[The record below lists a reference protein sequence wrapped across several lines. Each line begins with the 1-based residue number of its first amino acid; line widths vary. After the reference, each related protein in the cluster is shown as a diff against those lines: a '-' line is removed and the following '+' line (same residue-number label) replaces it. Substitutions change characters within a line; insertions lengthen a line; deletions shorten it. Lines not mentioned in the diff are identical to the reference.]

1 MIRVVNVLIGVFSL
15 ALITRML
22 GQSGFGYYTTIF
34 AFVQIFGILADLGLY
49 MAMLR
54 EISSAKDKVS
64 ENKVVNNI
72 FTIRLTSSVVML
84 ALIPI
89 AVQFFPYSQSV
100 KLGVM
105 FFMGTFFFQSLITTL
120 SAIFAKQLD
129 MAKVAWV
136 ELFNKI
142 LYAGFLL
149 YLFVYGFSLYKIL
162 WGNVVSMAIAFVL
175 LLLFL
180 KKYYQL
186 SLAWDFSYWK
196 VVWHR
201 SWPLAITVVLNL
213 LYFKADILVL
223 SAYQSPEQ
231 VGLYGAPYR
240 VLEVLATFPH
250 MFMSL
255 VLPLFT
261 AAWIGKKMSELK
273 NNLQNSFDFFAI
285 LSVAMLF
292 CTWLVSR
299 PLMILLAG
307 EDFAASGAILDI
319 LIVATVGIFFGT
331 LFIYLIVAMDAQ
343 KQMIKYFLTAAV
355 IALIGYFIF
364 IPMYSY
370 WGAAYMTLLVE
381 WLIVGFSWRVVRKNT
396 DLFVNFKVV
405 FKSLIAG
412 AFAFLVAW
420 LLKSYNIVLVVSLA
434 MFLYL
439 AMLTW
444 LKTIKRDNLKKI
456 FLNK

>member
-54 EISSAKDKVS
+54 EISSAKDKLS

-72 FTIRLTSSVVML
+72 FTIRLTSSVLML
-84 ALIPI
+84 LLIPI
-89 AVQFFPYSQSV
+89 AIQFFPYSQNV
-100 KLGVM
+100 KLGVV

-162 WGNVVSMAIAFVL
+162 WGNVFSMAIAFAL

-186 SLAWDFSYWK
+186 SLAWDFKYWK
-196 VVWHR
+196 IVWHR

-343 KQMIKYFLTAAV
+343 KQMIKYFLTAAA

-364 IPMYSY
+364 IPIYSY

-381 WLIVGFSWRVVRKNT
+381 WLIVGFSWRVVRKNAK
-396 DLFVNFKVV
+396 LSVNFKVV
-405 FKSLIAG
+405 AKSLVAG
-412 AFAFLVAW
+412 GFAFLVAW
-420 LLKSYNIVLVVSLA
+420 QLKAYNIVLVVSLA
-434 MFLYL
+434 IFLYL

-444 LKTIKRDNLKKI
+444 LKTIQRDNLKKI